1 MGPGPENHQGT
12 RYMPTVNHSTVVSE
26 KYSLG
31 SPTETPCIRV
41 IYQPLWHIF
50 PSLFS
55 LIWCMPYWYLNK
67 PDCVYLGQNKPLN
80 SIRSGNRGEKKRRLN
95 QTRTLMEQVELVE
108 FLLNLIILGGK
119 NFPAMQ
125 EMWVWSLGQEDP
137 RRRKW
142 QPTPVFLP
150 GKSHGQRS
158 LAGYSSWDHKAP
170 GTTENTVHMQ
180 ASPSSLWTRVWR
192 LKWEHSPKC

>member
-41 IYQPLWHIF
+41 IYQPLWHIL

-55 LIWCMPYWYLNK
+55 LIWCMPSWYLNK
-67 PDCVYLGQNKPLN
+67 PDCVYLGQNKPLK
-80 SIRSGNRGEKKRRLN
+80 SIRNGNKREKKRRLN
-95 QTRTLMEQVELVE
+95 QTRTLMEKVELVE
-108 FLLNLIILGGK
+108 YLFNLIILGEK
-119 NFPAMQ
+119 NLHAMQ

-137 RRRKW
+137 LEKEMTNHSSILAW
-142 QPTPVFLP
+142 EISQTEEP
-150 GKSHGQRS
+150 GGLQSMGLQS
-158 LAGYSSWDHKAP
+158 
-170 GTTENTVHMQ
+170 Q
-180 ASPSSLWTRVWR
+180 TR
-192 LKWEHSPKC
+192 LSD

>member
-55 LIWCMPYWYLNK
+55 LIWCMPSWYLNK
-67 PDCVYLGQNKPLN
+67 PDCVYLGQNKPLK
-80 SIRSGNRGEKKRRLN
+80 SIRNGNKREKKRRLN
-95 QTRTLMEQVELVE
+95 QTRTLMEKVELVE
-108 FLLNLIILGGK
+108 YLFNLIILGEK
-119 NFPAMQ
+119 NLHAMQ

-137 RRRKW
+137 LEKEMTNRSRTLAWK
-142 QPTPVFLP
+142 TPWTEELV
-150 GKSHGQRS
+150 
-158 LAGYSSWDHKAP
+158 GYSPWVHKESD
-170 GTTENTVHMQ
+170 TTE
-180 ASPSSLWTRVWR
+180 R
-192 LKWEHSPKC
+192 LHFTFH